1 MSHHR
6 QEGLR
11 HAVRTEK
18 VDREVPFKIGTIAQV
33 IVKVHPSVVDQDI
46 ECFDFLD
53 CVLNLPGVGHVQS
66 QGRDAPIG
74 MGKGLARTRIH
85 TLGASLQG
93 FLNQCTADASVRAG
107 DQDCFVFDVHNVLLP
122 KYCPFYWLLRI
133 ARRGGYVPGER
144 FWDWW
149 CDSWLD
155 GGLDSF
161 APGPR

>member
-1 MSHHR
+1 MRTSHQR

-33 IVKVHPSVVDQDI
+33 IVKVHSGVVDQDI
-46 ECFDFLD
+46 ERFDFLD
-53 CVLNLPGVGHVQS
+53 SVLNLPGVGHVQS
-66 QGRDAPIG
+66 QGRDAAIE
-74 MGKGLARTRIH
+74 MSKGLARSRIH
-85 TLGASLQG
+85 PLGASLQG

-144 FWDWW
+144 FWYWW
-149 CDSWLD
+149 CDLLARRWS
-155 GGLDSF
+155 
-161 APGPR
+161 